1 MQKKMMIT
9 AVLAGILLCGCS
21 SQSDSGTVNSDYENV
36 KAYTK
41 YLKSVESDPSI
52 MNIEAYQIDEE
63 DPHQYAL
70 MVANRSEDIFFAT
83 TVSIATADDPDT
95 AIESFSISLV
105 RPGSYSYGVFTSE
118 SGELGYELS
127 DSSYYTLDYQNDVQY
142 TYLEEKADEAGNIR
156 IDLFKDGSYELS
168 DAETMIKREYAIAV
182 LTGYMNTDY
191 YFYDQNAAYTEEDST
206 IPDPGSA
213 VYYASVDY
221 ENREIAIYSGTD
233 TSKEPISTL
242 GME

>member
-1 MQKKMMIT
+1 MQKKIMT
-9 AVLAGILLCGCS
+9 AVLAGVLLCGCS
-21 SQSDSGTVNSDYENV
+21 SQSDSRMVNSDYENV
-36 KAYTK
+36 SAYTK

-52 MNIEAYQIDEE
+52 MSIEAYQIDEE
-63 DPHQYAL
+63 DPTKYAL
-70 MVANRSEDIFFAT
+70 MVSNRSEDIFFAT
-83 TVSIATADDPDT
+83 TVSIAAADDPDT

-118 SGELGYELS
+118 TGELGYELS
-127 DSSYYTLDYQNDVQY
+127 DSSYYTLDYQTDADY
-142 TYLEEKADEAGNIR
+142 TYAEEKADGSGNTR

-168 DAETMIKREYAIAV
+168 DAETMIQREYAIAV

-191 YFYDQNAAYTEEDST
+191 YFYDQNTGYTEEDST
-206 IPDPGSA
+206 IPDPNTA
-213 VYYASVDY
+213 VYYASADY
-221 ENREIAIYSGTD
+221 ENREIYIYSGID